1 MQIAPRAGC
10 ATWRRETRSRAGAFS
25 LGRSR
30 VSIEGSRVS
39 IEGSR
44 VSIEGSR
51 AESGCSRA
59 AGVLGELSPGP
70 WECVAFGKP
79 WDLLPCN
86 GRTRGRLKSVRRGST
101 RDSLAHRWWPES
113 LSLCDCELFQSED
126 LRRHRLLRGVRIPAA
141 PLTGLSSARQAAVT
155 PRTKQSRRRTPEPAQ
170 SGRRRLSGGARVTT
184 TPRHS
189 CLASRVMTAR

>member
-51 AESGCSRA
+51 VSIEGSRAESGCSRA
-59 AGVLGELSPGP
+59 AGVLGELSPGL

-79 WDLLPCN
+79 WDLLLCN
-86 GRTRGRLKSVRRGST
+86 GRTRGCLKVR
-101 RDSLAHRWWPES
+101 
-113 LSLCDCELFQSED
+113 
-126 LRRHRLLRGVRIPAA
+126 
-141 PLTGLSSARQAAVT
+141 T
-155 PRTKQSRRRTPEPAQ
+155 PRLDPRQPSTPRVDLSAIRRRTDA
-170 SGRRRLSGGARVTT
+170 AF
-184 TPRHS
+184 RHR
-189 CLASRVMTAR
+189 C